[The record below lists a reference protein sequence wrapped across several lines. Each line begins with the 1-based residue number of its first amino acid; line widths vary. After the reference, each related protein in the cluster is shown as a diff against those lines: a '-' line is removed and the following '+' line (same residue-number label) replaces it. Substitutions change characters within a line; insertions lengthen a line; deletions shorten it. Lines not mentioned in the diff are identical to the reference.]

1 MKTGIMIG
9 GHGSTMSFNK
19 GVLEMQADRL
29 RDKGYDNVYVGFNET
44 SFPSIREAAEE
55 MVADGYDD
63 IVVLP
68 FFVASG
74 LHVTRDIPMK
84 HFGLPRNATEGVSE
98 IDGVEVRVR
107 IEQPFGD
114 EPLLA
119 DILAERVDELR
130 TPGRDSRVIVM
141 GHGSRLAYNRETVA
155 LNARRLEERGYGRVY
170 QGFNEFDEPK
180 IEDVIPRMID
190 DGAEEVIALPLFIS
204 LGKHL
209 TMDVPGKLGIE
220 NFSDGGIVHRNGRE
234 AEVKY
239 AVPIGADPRLCDVLV
254 EKLGRLGLRCARSCS
269 TPPTAAR

>member
-19 GVLEMQADRL
+19 GVLDMQADRL
-29 RDKGYDNVYVGFNET
+29 RAKGYDNVYVGFNET

-63 IVVLP
+63 IVILP

-74 LHVTRDIPMK
+74 LHIVRDFPVK
-84 HFGLPRNATEGVSE
+84 HFAFPRDTTEGTVE
-98 IDGVEVRVR
+98 IQGKQVRVR

-119 DILAERVDELR
+119 DILAERIEELR
-130 TPGRDSRVIVM
+130 TPGKDSRVIVM
-141 GHGSRLAYNRETVA
+141 GHGSRLPYNKDVVI
-155 LNARRLEERGYGRVY
+155 LNAKRLEERGYGKVY
-170 QGFNEFDEPK
+170 IGFNEFDEPK
-180 IEDVIPRMID
+180 IEDVIPQMMD

-209 TMDVPGKLGIE
+209 TMDVPAKLGIE
-220 NFSDGGIVHRNGRE
+220 DFSDGGIVHRDGRDV
-234 AEVKY
+234 EVKY
-239 AVPIGADPRLCDVLV
+239 AIPIGADPRLCDVLV
-254 EKLGRLGLRCARSCS
+254 EKLRRLGLR
-269 TPPTAAR
+269 